1 MSLPFKG
8 MEPAEDC
15 VVVTVMHE
23 TNWPEVLR
31 PGSIYT
37 KNNCFTIHHL
47 AEGKRRF
54 PGVKEVGCFKFVC
67 SRLRAFT
74 KRFVREPGTQSMLH
88 NARRELCACFSFF
101 VLCAC
106 MRITYEMCLYSGCSS
121 CLDRLITV
129 LLFIDI
135 EGGTSRRNKYILP
148 SFFPKFWRFL
158 VLNFIHT
165 CWLTAGVVCRLG
177 CKPLEEEQS
186 SVHVLCYSIIAQR
199 SAKMSFFRANDDQHP
214 FRNCVGC
221 TRESLLSSAL

>member
-1 MSLPFKG
+1 MSRPFKG

-15 VVVTVMHE
+15 VVVTIMHE
-23 TNWPEVLR
+23 TNWPEVLG
-31 PGSIYT
+31 PGSMYT

-47 AEGKRRF
+47 AVGKRRF
-54 PGVKEVGCFKFVC
+54 PGVKEVCCFKFVC

-74 KRFVREPGTQSMLH
+74 FLFTNPAPRACYIMQ
-88 NARRELCACFSFF
+88 CACFSFF

-106 MRITYEMCLYSGCSS
+106 MRITYEMCLYSGWSS
-121 CLDRLITV
+121 CLDRLIMV

-165 CWLTAGVVCRLG
+165 CWLTAGVCRLG
-177 CKPLEEEQS
+177 CNET
-186 SVHVLCYSIIAQR
+186 VR
-199 SAKMSFFRANDDQHP
+199 GRA
-214 FRNCVGC
+214 V
-221 TRESLLSSAL
+221 